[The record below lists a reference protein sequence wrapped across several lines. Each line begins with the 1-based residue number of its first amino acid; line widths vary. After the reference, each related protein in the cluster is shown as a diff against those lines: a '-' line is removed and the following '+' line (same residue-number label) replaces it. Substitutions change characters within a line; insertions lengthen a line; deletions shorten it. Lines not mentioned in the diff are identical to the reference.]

1 MNDKKTILKF
11 EIVEL
16 FTNLFGAQHKEVIGA
31 EKDLDSKK
39 IKSYDVYLDAYETAE
54 VTEDDYAKHLEIRG
68 IWIASYMAV
77 RKAETGENITKK
89 SGAKAYQRFIKDL
102 EAERMK
108 SENKDWGRHDFAFP
122 VRKATAE
129 SQVKAEQRKAKKD
142 AHAKTDAGK
151 KETLAKSQLAQCR
164 EMKVDIADNIQK
176 VINNASGNLEMVKS
190 LYLILSSF
198 HTDIAGVFVDGMI
211 ANGELKATKRKPR
224 AK

>member
-39 IKSYDVYLDAYETAE
+39 IKSYDVYLDAYDTAE

-89 SGAKAYQRFIKDL
+89 SGAKAYQRFFKDL

-142 AHAKTDAGK
+142 AHAKTAQGK
-151 KETLAKSQLAQCR
+151 QETLAKSQLAECR
-164 EMKVDIADNIQK
+164 KMKVDIAENIQK
-176 VINNASGNLEMVKS
+176 VINNASKNPDMIATV
-190 LYLILSSF
+190 YLVLSSF
-198 HTDIAGVFVDGMI
+198 HTDACGTFVDGMI
-211 ANGELKATKRKPR
+211 ATGELKATKRKPR